1 MTSMLPSALTTEQF
15 ANYQPQAKQLAIANI
30 DLLRQLP
37 LLLAALLLK
46 EVKAY
51 DWKFPAEREE
61 VDAQLVFLHSLTRTQ
76 LQQAM
81 EAFARIELPAEMA
94 DLDWVNLP
102 EAFSQYLSST
112 LWATNQVDSFRA
124 ASVQYVGQ
132 YRAAIP
138 VKPPPV
144 KRLTIVVVGQGM
156 TGASPQLF
164 RRLRPHG
171 AYYTEVV
178 PKGGMQFL
186 LEAVSA
192 RAQATPVPSAHW
204 YVDGGRAAIP
214 ADAALTCVS
223 YDSLSA
229 LRLAVLKKMRTLGEV
244 SRGPEGLQHLMFALQ
259 PEQFGLHG
267 TSKDAVLDR
276 FLLSIFTEG
285 SGTQF
290 YSTTFVQW
298 SAHELLRRA
307 QPLTTLVRFAPRQVQ
322 RSLDEMLV
330 DGGETLTKDPEGSL
344 VDADMG
350 AYYIWLNQRRLVDS
364 DKASFLVWFEDHNQ
378 ALIISPRISAGTI
391 SREPVTLDRM
401 LASIA

>member
-1 MTSMLPSALTTEQF
+1 MLPSALTAEEF

-37 LLLAALLLK
+37 LILTALLLK

-51 DWKFPAEREE
+51 DWKFPPEREE
-61 VDAQLVFLHSLTRTQ
+61 VDAQFLFLRSLTRNQ

-81 EAFARIELPAEMA
+81 EAFARIELPAAMA

-138 VKPPPV
+138 VKPPLV
-144 KRLTIVVVGQGM
+144 KRLTIVVVGQGV
-156 TGASPQLF
+156 TGAGPQLF
-164 RRLRPHG
+164 RKLRPHG
-171 AYYTEVV
+171 TYYTQVA
-178 PKGGMQFL
+178 PKDGMKFL
-186 LEAVSA
+186 LETVGA
-192 RAQATPVPSAHW
+192 RARTIPAPTAHW
-204 YVDGGRAAIP
+204 YVDGGTAAAP
-214 ADAALTCVS
+214 ADTALTCVS
-223 YDSLSA
+223 FDSLTP
-229 LRLAVLKKMRTLGEV
+229 LRLAVLKKMRTLGRL
-244 SRGPEGLQHLMFALQ
+244 SQGPEGLQHLMFALQ

-267 TSKDAVLDR
+267 TSQDAVLDR
-276 FLLSIFTEG
+276 FRLSIFTEG

-307 QPLTTLVRFAPRQVQ
+307 QPLTTLVRFAPRQIQ
-322 RSLDEMLV
+322 RSMDEMLLD
-330 DGGETLTKDPEGSL
+330 DGGALAKDPEGSL

-364 DKASFLVWFEDHNQ
+364 DKASFLVWFEEHNE
-378 ALIISPRISAGTI
+378 AVMISPNISAGTI

>member
-1 MTSMLPSALTTEQF
+1 MLPNGLSAEQF

-30 DLLRQLP
+30 NLLRQLP

-61 VDAQLVFLHSLTRTQ
+61 VDAQFVYLRSLTRNQ

-81 EAFARIELPAEMA
+81 EAFARIELPGAMA
-94 DLDWVNLP
+94 DLDWVNFP
-102 EAFSQYLSST
+102 EVFSQYLSST
-112 LWATNQVDSFRA
+112 LWATNQIESFRA

-138 VKPPPV
+138 VEPLAV
-144 KRLTIVVVGQGM
+144 RRLTIVVVGQGV
-156 TGASPQLF
+156 TATSIPLF
-164 RRLRPHG
+164 RKLRPYG
-171 AYYTEVV
+171 AYYAEVA
-178 PKGGMQFL
+178 PKGGMKSL

-192 RAQATPVPSAHW
+192 RVQATPLPYAHW
-204 YVDGGRAAIP
+204 YLDGGKAAP

-229 LRLAVLKKMRTLGEV
+229 LRLAVLKKMRALGQV
-244 SRGPEGLQHLMFALQ
+244 SKGPEGLQHLMLALQ
-259 PEQFGLHG
+259 PEQLGLHG
-267 TSKDAVLDR
+267 ASGDAVLDR
-276 FLLSIFTEG
+276 FRMSIFTEG

-307 QPLTTLVRFAPRQVQ
+307 QPLTTLVRFAPRQIQ

-330 DGGETLTKDPEGSL
+330 DGGETLPKDPEGSL
-344 VDADMG
+344 VDANMG

-364 DKASFLVWFEDHNQ
+364 DKASFLVWFEDHNE
-378 ALIISPRISAGTI
+378 ALIVSPKISAGTV

-401 LASIA
+401 LDSIA